1 MEKERIVQASAGR
14 YHTTALSAS
23 GRVYTFGL
31 NDRGQ
36 LGRAGVAGDPGATRP
51 CVCDSGGSC
60 GCAPPADD
68 DAAAADT
75 PESSSREGARCF
87 GGPTCRDGTARAVDF
102 GAAHAGKRATFTA
115 SGRYAT
121 AATLDTGE
129 VLAWG
134 LVLCGAGKD
143 ALADP
148 AKAAARL
155 LANPLEAAT
164 PRSVVAPGG
173 DGLPD
178 DGTNLF
184 LSDRAVA
191 VDIGYVHVVIL
202 TESGRVFTC
211 DTGFDGYAGGLSD
224 AFAPNG
230 QHQLGRV
237 AASPA
242 AALAPGLVEFPF
254 PKSSVVKATEPTSG
268 DAGEDAPRSKDD
280 DDEKV
285 DEDENR
291 IVAVAAGRCHGAAV
305 DAGGRAYFFGCGAL
319 GGATAGGGEND
330 EGLPRLVDDA
340 ILRGR
345 AVVDVAAGEHFTLAS
360 AADGGMVGWGDGNSG
375 QLGLDADALA
385 RERRATVGGDGRNAD
400 APGPAG
406 GAVEVPMGEGAR
418 VIAPVAGY
426 QHALAIVAKEAPR
439 RR

>member
-1 MEKERIVQASAGR
+1 
-14 YHTTALSAS
+14 
-23 GRVYTFGL
+23 
-31 NDRGQ
+31 
-36 LGRAGVAGDPGATRP
+36 
-51 CVCDSGGSC
+51 
-60 GCAPPADD
+60 
-68 DAAAADT
+68 
-75 PESSSREGARCF
+75 
-87 GGPTCRDGTARAVDF
+87 VDF

-173 DGLPD
+173 DGSPD

-191 VDIGYVHVVIL
+191 VDIGYVHAVVL
-202 TESGRVFTC
+202 TESGRVFSC

-254 PKSSVVKATEPTSG
+254 PKRLNSSVKATEPTSG
-268 DAGEDAPRSKDD
+268 GAGEDAPRSKDD
-280 DDEKV
+280 DDDDDDDE
-285 DEDENR
+285 EDENK

-319 GGATAGGGEND
+319 GGVTAGGREN

-375 QLGLDADALA
+375 QLGLDADALD
-385 RERRATVGGDGRNAD
+385 RERRRDGDDGRNAN

-418 VIAPVAGY
+418 VVAPVAGY

-439 RR
+439 RRR